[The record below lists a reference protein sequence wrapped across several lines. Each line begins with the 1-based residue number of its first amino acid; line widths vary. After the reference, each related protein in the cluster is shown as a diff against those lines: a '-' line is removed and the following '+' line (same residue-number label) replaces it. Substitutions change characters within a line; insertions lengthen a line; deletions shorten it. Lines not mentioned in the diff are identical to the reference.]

1 MNEYSVEFAVSAARE
16 LRGLPMPTKLRIERA
31 IDRLA
36 LRPHDQALSKL
47 KGFKDTYRIRVGDYR
62 IVFEIYNDR
71 REILITKVRHRREV
85 YR

>member
-16 LRGLPMPTKLRIERA
+16 LRRLPLPTKLRIERA

-36 LRPHDQALSKL
+36 RKPHDQLLRKL

-62 IVFEIYNDR
+62 VVFEIYDVR
-71 REILITKVRHRREV
+71 REILITKVRHRRET